1 MDLTWILPVPCLW
14 SPEEVEI
21 VLILTDG
28 RARIWVAT
36 VLCWAAGSHQ
46 NLGLVRQKSSPCVGV
61 ELDVESPF
69 ASQPP
74 EGRVP
79 HSRSGVSPLGWEEE
93 TLYLMIS
100 QLACQ
105 HTHLHAQPS
114 GFILDSKTPNLS
126 NNPGE
131 KFTSLCL
138 SNETLLIRYK
148 SYGMKSSTIS
158 G

>member
-36 VLCWAAGSHQ
+36 VLCWAAGLHQ

-74 EGRVP
+74 EGRVHTHMVACP
-79 HSRSGVSPLGWEEE
+79 PLGGRRRH
-93 TLYLMIS
+93 S
-100 QLACQ
+100 
-105 HTHLHAQPS
+105 
-114 GFILDSKTPNLS
+114 
-126 NNPGE
+126 
-131 KFTSLCL
+131 TS
-138 SNETLLIRYK
+138 
-148 SYGMKSSTIS
+148 
-158 G
+158 